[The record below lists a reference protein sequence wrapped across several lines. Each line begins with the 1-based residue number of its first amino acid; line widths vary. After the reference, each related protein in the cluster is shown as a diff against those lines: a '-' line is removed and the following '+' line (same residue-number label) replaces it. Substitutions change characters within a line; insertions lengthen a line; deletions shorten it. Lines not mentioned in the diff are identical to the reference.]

1 MRGMIK
7 RRMERPR
14 TDRGRGLA
22 EVVDNQHARRAG
34 GTRTRTEGR
43 PQRRRDHFS
52 IPPPFLLF
60 RMPFPG
66 WILALADLHHV
77 SGGRASFEVGF
88 FVERAASGF
97 WQAREGWDWSSLL
110 HRSSGHRHTVVPTT
124 TRGFRAAKQQFCRS
138 VRQELINSITARA
151 VRALHRVRPAKQILR
166 HSLPPSFLRSM
177 EKRRLISKL

>member
-1 MRGMIK
+1 MV
-7 RRMERPR
+7 PA
-14 TDRGRGLA
+14 T
-22 EVVDNQHARRAG
+22 
-34 GTRTRTEGR
+34 TRSSL
-43 PQRRRDHFS
+43 HS
-52 IPPPFLLF
+52 SLPFLLF

-97 WQAREGWDWSSLL
+97 WQAREGRDWSSLL
-110 HRSSGHRHTVVPTT
+110 HRWSGHRHTVVPTT

-151 VRALHRVRPAKQILR
+151 GRAHHRVRPAKQILR
-166 HSLPPSFLRSM
+166 HPLPPSFLPSM
-177 EKRRLISKL
+177 EKRLLISKF